1 VGEMTDNITVSR
13 KQAKEIFK
21 ALNGIGELLKTLPSR
36 PENAAVMYAIMS
48 NLTVI
53 QTNLTGMARVN
64 SN

>member
-1 VGEMTDNITVSR
+1 MIDTITVNR
-13 KQAKEIFK
+13 EQTKEILQ
-21 ALNGIGELLKTLPSR
+21 AINGIGALLKALPAR

-53 QTNLTGMARVN
+53 RVNLTLEPRVN

>member
-1 VGEMTDNITVSR
+1 MTDNITVSR
-13 KQAKEIFK
+13 AQAKEIFK
-21 ALNGIGELLKTLPSR
+21 ALNGIGELLQILPSK

-53 QTNLTGMARVN
+53 QTNLTGMPRVN